1 MNAYYGEKVMD
12 HFKNPR
18 NIGEMDDADV
28 VAQKGNPVCGDRMKL
43 YLKIAGKGGKEYIK
57 DISFQTLG
65 CASAIATTSM
75 LTELA
80 KGKTLDEAYKI
91 NRDDIAKSLGGLPPI
106 KMHCS
111 VLSQEVLKSAIDKW
125 RSKNEQ
131 K

>member
-1 MNAYYGEKVMD
+1 MNGYYSKKVLD

-18 NIGEMDDADV
+18 NMGEMEDADV
-28 VAQKGNPVCGDRMKL
+28 VAQKGNPVCGDQMKL
-43 YLKIAGKGGKEYIK
+43 YIKIGKKDGKEYIK

-65 CASAIATTSM
+65 CASAIATTSI

-91 NRDDIAKSLGGLPPI
+91 DRDDIAKALGGLPPI

-111 VLSQEVLKSAIDKW
+111 VLSQEVLKDAIDKW
-125 RSKNEQ
+125 RSK

>member
-1 MNAYYGEKVMD
+1 MNAYYSEKVLD

-18 NIGEMDDADV
+18 NMGEMEDADV
-28 VAQKGNPVCGDRMKL
+28 VAQKGNPVCGDQMKL
-43 YLKIAGKGGKEYIK
+43 YLKIGKKDGKEYIK
-57 DISFQTLG
+57 DVSFQTLG
-65 CASAIATTSM
+65 CASAIATTSI

-91 NRDDIAKSLGGLPPI
+91 DRDDIAKALGGLPPI

-111 VLSQEVLKSAIDKW
+111 VLSQEVLKDAIDKW
-125 RSKNEQ
+125 RSK

>member
-1 MNAYYGEKVMD
+1 MNAYYSKKVLD

-18 NIGEMDDADV
+18 NMGEMEDADV
-28 VAQKGNPVCGDRMKL
+28 VAQKDNSICGDQMKL
-43 YLKIAGKGGKEYIK
+43 YLKIGKKNGKEYIK

-65 CASAIATTSM
+65 CASAIASTSM

-91 NRDDIAKSLGGLPPI
+91 NRDDIAKALGGLPPI

-111 VLSQEVLKSAIDKW
+111 VLSQEVLREAINKW
-125 RSKNEQ
+125 RLKNEQ
-131 K
+131 R